1 MKSIEIKSDENVIC
15 PFCQQIT
22 VNIKSDDAEV
32 IPCKHLVFAATDVSL
47 EFRSEIINRLFGLD
61 PQEDNC
67 ELTLSEF
74 TEHPDFE
81 NIFNDGELKDL
92 IQFESY
98 EPAPSFMGAYFGY
111 IQNQ

>member
-1 MKSIEIKSDENVIC
+1 MKSIEIKFDENVIC
-15 PFCQQIT
+15 PFCQLIT

-32 IPCKHLVFAATDVSL
+32 IPCQHLVYAATDVSL

-67 ELTLSEF
+67 ELTLSDL

-81 NIFNDGELKDL
+81 KIFNEGELKDL

-98 EPAPSFMGAYFGY
+98 EPAPSFMGAYFGF